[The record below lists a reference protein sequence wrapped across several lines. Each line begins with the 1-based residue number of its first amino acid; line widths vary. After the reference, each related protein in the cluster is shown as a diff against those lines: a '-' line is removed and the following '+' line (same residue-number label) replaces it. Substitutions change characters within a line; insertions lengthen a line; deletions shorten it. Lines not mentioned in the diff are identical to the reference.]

1 MSRCLSCAGPDDF
14 HEPPCQQERASL
26 RAENARLQERV
37 EKLERENTR
46 LQIRAG
52 EAEAQRKEAQTGR
65 ENVHAYCATLEAE
78 RDALQARVEEAEAD
92 RRRAFS
98 LIVSYSDE
106 RDEARALAE
115 QRKKALEEY
124 GKHVLGCTFGLLPAG
139 VHRQSFSTKENER
152 LKRASIKECTCGFR
166 AAIEEE
172 EK

>member
-1 MSRCLSCAGPDDF
+1 MSVCMHQGGHKETCNACYRN
-14 HEPPCQQERASL
+14 L

-37 EKLERENTR
+37 ADKIAVIDVAAAAAVKLVR
-46 LQIRAG
+46 
-52 EAEAQRKEAQTGR
+52 
-65 ENVHAYCATLEAE
+65 E

-124 GKHVLGCTFGLLPAG
+124 GKHGLGCTFGLLPAG
-139 VHRQSFSTKENER
+139 VHRQSFSNKENER

-166 AAIEEE
+166 AAIDITPEEAK
-172 EK
+172 EKEGLDD